1 MICMIIY
8 VCNMLSYY
16 DIVKKTEKFAKEY
29 MEKYDDSHSYEHVF
43 RVRNIAIKIAKSL
56 NLSEKDLFEIELSS
70 LVHDINDHKY
80 NFTEQTQKETLEF
93 FFKDI
98 LDLSDMNNIIYI
110 ACNVSLSN
118 EIEMLNNNIVVS
130 SILLDC
136 VRDADRIE
144 SLGAIGISRYFTY
157 GIIKQNNKISEVIE
171 NIESRTKTLMHH
183 IKTDMGKNIANEKF
197 KIIELFI
204 NDYKN
209 SL

>member
-1 MICMIIY
+1 MLNYAYNMSYDDII
-8 VCNMLSYY
+8 
-16 DIVKKTEKFAKEY
+16 KKTENFVKEY
-29 MEKYDDSHSYEHVF
+29 MRKYDDSHSYEHVF
-43 RVRNIAIKIAKSL
+43 RVRNIAIKIAKDL
-56 NLSEKDLFEIELSS
+56 NLSKEELFEIELAS

-80 NFTEQTQKETLEF
+80 NFSEQTQKETLEL

-98 LDLSDMNNIIYI
+98 IDLSVMNNIINI
-110 ACNVSLSN
+110 ACHVSLSN
-118 EIEMLNNNIVVS
+118 EIDMVNNNIIIS
-130 SILLDC
+130 SISLDC

-171 NIESRTKTLMHH
+171 NIESRTKILMLY
-183 IKTDMGKNIANEKF
+183 IKTDMGKNIANEKL

>member
-1 MICMIIY
+1 MLNY
-8 VCNMLSYY
+8 AYNMSHY
-16 DIVKKTEKFAKEY
+16 DIIKKTENFVKEY
-29 MEKYDDSHSYEHVF
+29 MRKYDDSHSYEHVF
-43 RVRNIAIKIAKSL
+43 RVRNIAIKIAKDL
-56 NLSEKDLFEIELSS
+56 NLSKEELFEIELAS

-80 NFTEQTQKETLEF
+80 NFSEQTQKETLEL

-98 LDLSDMNNIIYI
+98 IDLSVMDNIINI
-110 ACNVSLSN
+110 ACHVSLSN
-118 EIEMLNNNIVVS
+118 EIEMTNNNIIISSVS
-130 SILLDC
+130 LDC

-171 NIESRTKTLMHH
+171 NIESRTKILMLY
-183 IKTDMGKNIANEKF
+183 IKTDMGKNIANEKL

>member
-1 MICMIIY
+1 MICMLNY
-8 VCNMLSYY
+8 ACNMSYD
-16 DIVKKTEKFAKEY
+16 DIIKKTENFAKEC

-43 RVRNIAIKIAKSL
+43 RVRNIAIKLAKNL
-56 NLSEKDLFEIELSS
+56 NLSKKEIFEIELAS

-80 NFTEQTQKETLEF
+80 NFSEQTQEETLKL

-98 LDLSDMNNIIYI
+98 LDLSVMNNIIKI
-110 ACNVSLSN
+110 ACNVSLST
-118 EIEMLNNNIVVS
+118 EIEMKNNNIVIS
-130 SILLDC
+130 SLSLDC

-171 NIESRTKTLMHH
+171 NIESRTKTLMLH

-197 KIIELFI
+197 RIIELFI
-204 NDYKN
+204 NDYKI

>member
-1 MICMIIY
+1 MLNY
-8 VCNMLSYY
+8 ACNMSYD
-16 DIVKKTEKFAKEY
+16 DIIKKTENFAKEC

-43 RVRNIAIKIAKSL
+43 RVRNIAIKLAKNL
-56 NLSEKDLFEIELSS
+56 NLSKKEIFEIELAS

-80 NFTEQTQKETLEF
+80 NFSEQTQEETLKL

-98 LDLSDMNNIIYI
+98 LDLSVMNNIIKI
-110 ACNVSLSN
+110 ACNVSLST
-118 EIEMLNNNIVVS
+118 EIEMKNNNIVIS
-130 SILLDC
+130 SLSLDC

-157 GIIKQNNKISEVIE
+157 GIIKQNNKIHQVIE
-171 NIESRTKTLMHH
+171 NIESRTKTLMLH

-204 NDYKN
+204 NDYKI

>member
-1 MICMIIY
+1 MSYDDII
-8 VCNMLSYY
+8 
-16 DIVKKTEKFAKEY
+16 KKTENFAKEY
-29 MEKYDDSHSYEHVF
+29 MKKYDDSHSYEHVF
-43 RVRNIAIKIAKSL
+43 RVRNIAIKLAKDL
-56 NLSEKDLFEIELSS
+56 NLSKKEIFEIELAS

-80 NFTEQTQKETLEF
+80 NFSEQTQEETLKL

-98 LDLSDMNNIIYI
+98 LDLSVMNNIIKI
-110 ACNVSLSN
+110 ACNVSLST
-118 EIEMLNNNIVVS
+118 EIEMKTNNIVIS
-130 SILLDC
+130 SLSLDC

-171 NIESRTKTLMHH
+171 NIESRTKTLMLH

-204 NDYKN
+204 NDYKS

>member
-1 MICMIIY
+1 MLNYAYNMSYDDII
-8 VCNMLSYY
+8 
-16 DIVKKTEKFAKEY
+16 KKTENFVKEY
-29 MEKYDDSHSYEHVF
+29 MRKYDDSHSYEHVF
-43 RVRNIAIKIAKSL
+43 RVRNIAIKIAKDL
-56 NLSEKDLFEIELSS
+56 NLSKKELFEIELAS

-80 NFTEQTQKETLEF
+80 NFSQQTQKETLEI

-98 LDLSDMNNIIYI
+98 IDLSVMDNIINI
-110 ACNVSLSN
+110 ACHVSLST

-130 SILLDC
+130 SISLDC

-171 NIESRTKTLMHH
+171 NIESRTKTLMHY
-183 IKTDMGKNIANEKF
+183 IKTDMGKNIANEKL

>member
-1 MICMIIY
+1 MIYMLNYAYNMSYDDII
-8 VCNMLSYY
+8 
-16 DIVKKTEKFAKEY
+16 KKTENFVKEY
-29 MEKYDDSHSYEHVF
+29 MRKYDDSHSYEHVF
-43 RVRNIAIKIAKSL
+43 RVRNIAIKIAKDL
-56 NLSEKDLFEIELSS
+56 NLSKKELFEIELAS

-80 NFTEQTQKETLEF
+80 NFSQQTQKETLEI

-98 LDLSDMNNIIYI
+98 IDLSVMDNIINI
-110 ACNVSLSN
+110 ACHVSLST

-130 SILLDC
+130 SISLDC

-171 NIESRTKTLMHH
+171 NIESRTKTLMHY
-183 IKTDMGKNIANEKF
+183 IKTDMGKNIANEKL

>member
-1 MICMIIY
+1 MICMLNY
-8 VCNMLSYY
+8 ACNMSYD
-16 DIVKKTEKFAKEY
+16 DIIKKTENFAKEC

-43 RVRNIAIKIAKSL
+43 RVRNIAIKLAKNL
-56 NLSEKDLFEIELSS
+56 NLSKKEIFEIELAS

-80 NFTEQTQKETLEF
+80 NFSEQTQEETLKL

-98 LDLSDMNNIIYI
+98 LDLSVMNNIIKI
-110 ACNVSLSN
+110 ACNVSLST
-118 EIEMLNNNIVVS
+118 EIEMKNNNIVIS
-130 SILLDC
+130 SLSLDC

-157 GIIKQNNKISEVIE
+157 GIIKQNNKIHQVIE
-171 NIESRTKTLMHH
+171 NIESRTKTLMLH

-204 NDYKN
+204 NDYKI

>member
-1 MICMIIY
+1 MICMLNY
-8 VCNMLSYY
+8 AYNMSHY
-16 DIVKKTEKFAKEY
+16 DIIKKTENFVKEY
-29 MEKYDDSHSYEHVF
+29 MRKYDDSHSYEHVF
-43 RVRNIAIKIAKSL
+43 RVRNIAIKIAKDL
-56 NLSEKDLFEIELSS
+56 NLSKEELFEIELAS

-80 NFTEQTQKETLEF
+80 NFSEQTQKETLEL

-98 LDLSDMNNIIYI
+98 IDLSVMDNIINI
-110 ACNVSLSN
+110 ACHVSLSN
-118 EIEMLNNNIVVS
+118 EIEMTNNNIIISSVS
-130 SILLDC
+130 LDC

-171 NIESRTKTLMHH
+171 NIESRTKILMLY
-183 IKTDMGKNIANEKF
+183 IKTDMGKNIANEKL

>member
-1 MICMIIY
+1 MR
-8 VCNMLSYY
+8 
-16 DIVKKTEKFAKEY
+16 
-29 MEKYDDSHSYEHVF
+29 KYDDSHSYEHVF
-43 RVRNIAIKIAKSL
+43 RVRNIAIKIAKDL
-56 NLSEKDLFEIELSS
+56 NLSKEELFEIELAS

-80 NFTEQTQKETLEF
+80 NFSEQTQKETLEL

-98 LDLSDMNNIIYI
+98 IDLSVMNNIINI
-110 ACNVSLSN
+110 ACHVSLSN
-118 EIEMLNNNIVVS
+118 EIDMVNNNIIIS
-130 SILLDC
+130 SISLDC

-171 NIESRTKTLMHH
+171 NIESRTKILMLY
-183 IKTDMGKNIANEKF
+183 IKTDMGKNIANEKL

-204 NDYKN
+204 NDYKI

>member
-1 MICMIIY
+1 MLNY
-8 VCNMLSYY
+8 ACNMSYD
-16 DIVKKTEKFAKEY
+16 DIIKKTENFAKEC

-43 RVRNIAIKIAKSL
+43 RVRNIAIKLAKNL
-56 NLSEKDLFEIELSS
+56 NLSKKEIFEIELAS

-80 NFTEQTQKETLEF
+80 NFSEQTQEETLKL

-98 LDLSDMNNIIYI
+98 LDLSVMNNIIKI
-110 ACNVSLSN
+110 ACNVSLST
-118 EIEMLNNNIVVS
+118 EIEMKNNNIVIS
-130 SILLDC
+130 SLSLDC

-171 NIESRTKTLMHH
+171 NIESRTKTLMLH

-197 KIIELFI
+197 RIIELFI
-204 NDYKN
+204 NDYKI

>member
-1 MICMIIY
+1 MSYVDII
-8 VCNMLSYY
+8 
-16 DIVKKTEKFAKEY
+16 KKTENFAKEY
-29 MEKYDDSHSYEHVF
+29 MKKYDDSHSYEHVF

-56 NLSEKDLFEIELSS
+56 NLDEQELFEIELAS

-80 NFTEQTQKETLEF
+80 NFSEQTQKETLEF
-93 FFKDI
+93 FFKDF
-98 LDLSDMNNIIYI
+98 LDISIMNNVIYI

-118 EIEMLNNNIVVS
+118 EIEMANNNIFIS
-130 SILLDC
+130 SLLLDC

-157 GIIKQNNKISEVIE
+157 GIIKKNNKISEVIK
-171 NIESRTKTLMHH
+171 NIESRTKSLMLY
-183 IKTDMGKNIANEKF
+183 IKTDMGKNIANQKY

-204 NDYKN
+204 MDYNN

>member
-1 MICMIIY
+1 MICMLNY
-8 VCNMLSYY
+8 ACNMSYD
-16 DIVKKTEKFAKEY
+16 DIIKKTENFAKEC

-43 RVRNIAIKIAKSL
+43 RVRNIAIKLAKYL
-56 NLSEKDLFEIELSS
+56 NLSKKEIFEIELAS

-80 NFTEQTQKETLEF
+80 NFSEQTQEETLKL

-98 LDLSDMNNIIYI
+98 LELSVMNNIIKI
-110 ACNVSLSN
+110 ACNVSLST
-118 EIEMLNNNIVVS
+118 EIEMKNNNIVIS
-130 SILLDC
+130 SLSLDC

-157 GIIKQNNKISEVIE
+157 GIIKQNNKIHQVIE
-171 NIESRTKTLMHH
+171 NIESRTKTLMLH

-204 NDYKN
+204 NDYKI